1 MIDMSKLARK
11 TRSTASGGGPSG
23 PAFACSLRVPAIV
36 VFMVTAIVGP
46 AASGQP
52 MSRFGAPPEGTTFIP
67 GSTGQQLEPYTEQ
80 ISGTLVSF
88 AMIPVPVATV
98 TRIDPQTGEPDEI
111 EGDGFWIGR
120 TEVTWEELDV
130 WMLGLDV
137 EPAQRAGIDADS
149 RPSRPYGAP
158 DRGFG
163 HAGFAAISLTLPA
176 AQQYTA
182 WLSEKTGRSYRLPTG
197 REWQLACEIG
207 AAGLAGDAAAPNP
220 GYLDAHAWHRG
231 NSDRAT
237 HAAASKQP
245 DALGLFDML
254 GNAAEWATNPAGEPV
269 LHGGSYRDEPEV
281 VHCGAR
287 APQAPAWNSTDPQ
300 IPKSTWWLSDG
311 PFAGFRVV
319 RDGRD

>member
-1 MIDMSKLARK
+1 M
-11 TRSTASGGGPSG
+11 TRPGALPAVAATAGE
-23 PAFACSLRVPAIV
+23 
-36 VFMVTAIVGP
+36 
-46 AASGQP
+46 
-52 MSRFGAPPEGTTFIP
+52 APRRQF
-67 GSTGQQLEPYTEQ
+67 EPYTEQ

-88 AMIPVPVATV
+88 AMIPVPASTV
-98 TRIDPQTGEPDEI
+98 TLIDPQTGAQEEI
-111 EGDGFWIGR
+111 DRGGFWIGR
-120 TEVTWEELDV
+120 TEVTWDEFDV

-137 EPAQRAGIDADS
+137 EPARRAGIDADS

-163 HAGFAAISLTLPA
+163 HAGFAAISVTLHA

-182 WLSEKTGRSYRLPTG
+182 WLSGKTGKSYRLPTAT
-197 REWQLACEIG
+197 EWQLACETG
-207 AAGLAGDAAAPNP
+207 AADLSGSAAVPNLS
-220 GYLDAHAWHRG
+220 YLDAHAWYRT

-237 HAAASKQP
+237 HAVAGKRP

-254 GNAAEWATNPAGEPV
+254 GNAGEWATNSAAEPV
-269 LHGGSYRDEPEV
+269 LHGGSYRDEPEA

-287 APQAPAWNSTDPQ
+287 APQTRAWNSTDPQ